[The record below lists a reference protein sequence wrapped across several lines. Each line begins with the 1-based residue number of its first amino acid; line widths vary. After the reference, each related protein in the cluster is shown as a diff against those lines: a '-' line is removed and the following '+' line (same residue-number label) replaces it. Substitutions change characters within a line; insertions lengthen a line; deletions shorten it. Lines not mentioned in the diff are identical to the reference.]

1 MGHGQDHDPLR
12 HGLLDRARV
21 VDVER
26 RPDHITVLI
35 PLVDLVTGTAEAYL
49 RLARERNIRAS
60 IEPRPDGPI
69 LWVALQANDERQAI
83 VKRLDDALELLSEV
97 EQITGEDQRKTAVL
111 ISIVQDW
118 WGSLD
123 DPGSAR

>member
-1 MGHGQDHDPLR
+1 
-12 HGLLDRARV
+12 
-21 VDVER
+21 
-26 RPDHITVLI
+26 
-35 PLVDLVTGTAEAYL
+35 
-49 RLARERNIRAS
+49 
-60 IEPRPDGPI
+60 